1 MTSKIP
7 QKEASFI
14 HCTLD
19 LETDP
24 FRGPTH
30 PKGER
35 LPEAFAAGF
44 WTGKEYSETWGE
56 DCIPDITAKI
66 IKWCG
71 KQEKKVIIYAHN
83 GGKFDAHFML
93 AEILQALSK
102 YFSLDELPLFCIGS
116 RIVEIET
123 PICSFRDSFALIPKP
138 LKSFAKKEDIDIEK
152 LEPEVREKHKD
163 EIRKY
168 LRQDCVG
175 LHDGLS
181 AFFQLY
187 GTGLTLA
194 STAFKILARD
204 FGGKIKRTGDSYD
217 AKFREAF
224 FAGRVQ
230 FFGLGKF
237 GGLDGKRRYEIVDIN
252 SSFPYAMTFSHWF
265 SDRYTLIEKINPEFK
280 DECFYEVVCDSL
292 GALPVRGKDG
302 VSFPVV
308 ADTRFFVVGYE
319 LFRAQKL
326 GLVKKVRIKA
336 IYLPEEINDFNEY
349 VQHFYRLKKEAA
361 TPAERDFAKLFLNA
375 SYGKFAQNNRDA
387 KDSLVTVFGK
397 VPEPRL
403 EKQGKQL
410 ATVIKIQAALLK
422 RARKKIKTKTI
433 RGITGEIIEHED
445 REFLLRPKTPTEN
458 ACFLCNYWE
467 HQFDDERRGLTFW
480 GLPTQKKEG
489 FNEFHNV
496 ATAASITALARAN
509 LAEAMHRSKGVLYCD
524 TDSVLAESTKS
535 LPKGELLG
543 EWKLEKECDA
553 VWIGGKK
560 LYIAHSYKDCGVTSK
575 PKEKFFKEVNLPAYD
590 FHRWYITKKDFDSSW
605 KLASKGVRLKV
616 EDLIAVCEG
625 EERKFSFDAPNYS
638 TKSAPRFTTRTV
650 RRDDKRIRR

>member
-1 MTSKIP
+1 MTLKIP
-7 QKEASFI
+7 QKESSFI
-14 HCTLD
+14 HATLD

-24 FRGPTH
+24 FRGPSH

-35 LPEAFAAGF
+35 IPEAFAAGF
-44 WTGKEYSETWGE
+44 WSGKEYWDTWGNK
-56 DCIPDITAKI
+56 CIPEITQKI
-66 IKWCG
+66 VKWSG

-93 AEILQALSK
+93 AEILEQLAKL
-102 YFSLDELPLFCIGS
+102 FDLDELVLFCIGS

-152 LEPEVREKHKD
+152 LEPEVREKYKD

-175 LHDGLS
+175 LYDGLS

-204 FGGKIKRTGDSYD
+204 FGGKIKRTNDSYD
-217 AKFREAF
+217 TKFREAF

-237 GGLDGKRRYEIVDIN
+237 GQLDGKRRYEIVDIN

-265 SDRYTLIEKINPEFK
+265 SDKYTLIENINPEFK
-280 DECFYEVVCDSL
+280 NECFYEVVCDSL
-292 GALPVRGKDG
+292 GALPIRGKDG
-302 VSFPVV
+302 VSFPIVS
-308 ADTRFFVVGYE
+308 ATRFFLVGYE
-319 LFRAQKL
+319 LFNAQKL
-326 GLVKKVRIKA
+326 GLVKNLKIKA

-349 VQHFYRLKKEAA
+349 VQYFYKLKKEAP

-387 KDSLVTVFGK
+387 KDSLVTRLGK

-403 EKQGKQL
+403 EKQNKQIV
-410 ATVIKIQAALLK
+410 VILKVQSALLK
-422 RARKKIKTKTI
+422 RSKKKIRTKTI
-433 RGITGEIIEHED
+433 RGITGEIIEYDD
-445 REFLLRPKTPTEN
+445 REFLLRPKTPPEN
-458 ACFLCNYWE
+458 SCYLCNYWE

-496 ATAASITALARAN
+496 ATAASITALARAK
-509 LAEAMHRSKGVLYCD
+509 LSEAMACSKGVLYCD
-524 TDSVLAESTKS
+524 TDSVLAESTAKLS
-535 LPKGELLG
+535 KGEALG

-560 LYIAHSYKDCGVTSK
+560 LYIVHSYKDYGVTTK
-575 PKEKFFKEVNLPAYD
+575 PKEKFFKEVNLSK

-625 EERKFSFDAPNYS
+625 EERKFSFDAPNFS
-638 TKSAPRFTTRTV
+638 TRSKPRFTTRTV